1 MPLSK
6 AISENQRTMQNA
18 KCPSGRRVHRERG
31 KRLRINSLGNQLRVL
46 YKKQQSHGER
56 KSWDL
61 KLEESFILLVG
72 YLGT

>member
-1 MPLSK
+1 MR
-6 AISENQRTMQNA
+6 A
-18 KCPSGRRVHRERG
+18 
-31 KRLRINSLGNQLRVL
+31 NSLGNQFRVL